1 MILESVK
8 LLVSNNH
15 HIDQEV
21 LKQVKTHLAISKL
34 PWGGKAR
41 WWRDHF
47 RVCNDYVIYHDTG

>member
-1 MILESVK
+1 MILEPVK

-34 PWGGKAR
+34 PWGRKAR

-47 RVCNDYVIYHDTG
+47 WVCNDYVIYH